1 MPDGAD
7 ISDRLGRTRNW
18 FRRFPERIGQGN
30 LRTPQRVRQNP
41 VGIGQFLLIIC
52 RRQLWQ
58 SDVRAAMRPDVY
70 PRGRQ
75 LTYLVPTEERL
86 TVGHE
91 PAASTVDNDEN
102 SGRQFAPSQ
111 VWGCDTVEVVKAII
125 ESQDY

>member
-18 FRRFPERIGQGN
+18 FRRFPERVGQGN

-41 VGIGQFLLIIC
+41 VGIGQFLLSIS
-52 RRQLWQ
+52 RPNLW
-58 SDVRAAMRPDVY
+58 
-70 PRGRQ
+70 
-75 LTYLVPTEERL
+75 PTEERRP
-86 TVGHE
+86 VGHE

-111 VWGCDTVEVVKAII
+111 VWGCDTVEVLKAII